1 MQRAALKMKRRGWGN
16 IVTHPVACPVG
27 NSALVTGSH
36 SHCSVE
42 SLRRAFVRWRLVGC
56 SGHCERNETKI
67 SQRKIYTQHVLRL
80 LQQISLIEQRW
91 ASDEVELGVSVVALD
106 VVDRLP

>member
-1 MQRAALKMKRRGWGN
+1 M
-16 IVTHPVACPVG
+16 
-27 NSALVTGSH
+27 
-36 SHCSVE
+36 
-42 SLRRAFVRWRLVGC
+42 
-56 SGHCERNETKI
+56 
-67 SQRKIYTQHVLRL
+67 YTQHVLRL